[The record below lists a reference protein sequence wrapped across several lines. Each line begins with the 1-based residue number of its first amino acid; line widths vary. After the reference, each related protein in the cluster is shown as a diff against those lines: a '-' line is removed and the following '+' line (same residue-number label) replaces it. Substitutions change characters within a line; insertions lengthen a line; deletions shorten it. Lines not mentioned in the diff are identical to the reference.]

1 MGHSTD
7 VTRTICAYRRSTDRR
22 PAIHSLEVDMPSS
35 PSILTRL
42 MFGLIR
48 GLLVVVTLLVAFVA
62 TAFIMLPLAIF
73 VLPLPVILAG
83 LLVLYVLGATE
94 SMADNW
100 HARHSGRARQSTAG
114 TATTRASAER
124 RGAIALPVDHP
135 AGT

>member
-1 MGHSTD
+1 
-7 VTRTICAYRRSTDRR
+7 
-22 PAIHSLEVDMPSS
+22 MPSS

-42 MFGLIR
+42 VFGLIR
-48 GLLVVVTLLVAFVA
+48 GLLVVVTLLVALVA

-94 SMADNW
+94 SMADDW
-100 HARHSGRARQSTAG
+100 HARRSGRPQRIPAG
-114 TATTRASAER
+114 TASAER
-124 RGAIALPVDHP
+124 RAPIALPVDRP